1 MFLYNCPIPSVH
13 VFLFW
18 FYVFFIS
25 HFFEQDNIGVLG
37 DATEDM
43 RSLVKRG
50 ATMAQVAA
58 FVEKA
63 ISEAASK
70 LLPPDDT
77 AMATTMRCLGC
88 NQPYRNMHGSKAD
101 LVAHS
106 SLPGLPEG
114 PSSTTPETRK
124 VYRDQWGVLLA
135 TYEHTNAEMEKRRKA
150 ASSASAHS
158 GSGGSLVLPA
168 ATGRSGPLP
177 PQQGGNA
184 STTSSTRSTT
194 RGGGLKPLGQVHV
207 PHVPVHSGRNKLPL
221 AATPQQLS
229 ANNNNSQQPQSQGL
243 ATGSAT
249 PGERASSAAQR
260 AELDDRSRQREAEAA
275 QQYLSGDPTTEPT
288 EDAIGAA
295 PASPLDPFFP
305 KRRSSKEGPEPAP
318 PDKIFDVSL
327 MSEAEATAM
336 PSGSLASSKGAPL

>member
-1 MFLYNCPIPSVH
+1 
-13 VFLFW
+13 
-18 FYVFFIS
+18 
-25 HFFEQDNIGVLG
+25 
-37 DATEDM
+37 
-43 RSLVKRG
+43 
-50 ATMAQVAA
+50 MAQVAA

-63 ISEAASK
+63 IGDAAAK

-88 NQPYRNMHGSKAD
+88 NQPYLNMHGSKAD
-101 LVAHS
+101 WVAHS

-150 ASSASAHS
+150 HASSSQQS

-168 ATGRSGPLP
+168 ATGRNGQPA
-177 PQQGGNA
+177 PQQGGGD
-184 STTSSTRSTT
+184 SSVNSSSNSRSTT

-207 PHVPVHSGRNKLPL
+207 PHVPVHSGHNKLPL
-221 AATPQQLS
+221 TATPQQLS
-229 ANNNNSQQPQSQGL
+229 ANHNHHQQQQQQQQQRQERASAVAA
-243 ATGSAT
+243 ATASAAAS
-249 PGERASSAAQR
+249 GGQRASSAAQR

-275 QQYLSGDPTTEPT
+275 QQYLTGEPIPVAMDDPT
-288 EDAIGAA
+288 AGAA
-295 PASPLDPFFP
+295 ASSSSPLDPFFP

-318 PDKIFDVSL
+318 PNKIFDVSV

-336 PSGSLASSKGAPL
+336 PSDSLTSSKGAPL